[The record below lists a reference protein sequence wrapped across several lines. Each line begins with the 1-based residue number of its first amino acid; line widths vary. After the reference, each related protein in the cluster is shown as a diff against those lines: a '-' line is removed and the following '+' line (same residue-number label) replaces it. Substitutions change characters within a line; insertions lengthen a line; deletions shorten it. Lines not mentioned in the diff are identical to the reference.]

1 MTVRGD
7 AAAVSTALDGIRGS
21 LLVDGYTI
29 DVSSASAD
37 RVQVSIGA
45 GKDACAE
52 CLAPPE
58 VLKMIICGQLD
69 GAYQPDE
76 VELTLPAGGHETA

>member
-7 AAAVSTALDGIRGS
+7 AAAVSDALDGIRSS

-29 DVSSASAD
+29 DVTSASAD
-37 RVQVSIGA
+37 SVQVSLGA
-45 GKDACAE
+45 MENACAE
-52 CLAPPE
+52 CLAPAE
-58 VLKMIICGQLD
+58 VIKMIICGQLD

-76 VELTLPAGGHETA
+76 VDLTLPAIGH

>member
-7 AAAVSTALDGIRGS
+7 AAAVSVALEDIRSS

-29 DVSSASAD
+29 DVTAASA
-37 RVQVSIGA
+37 RIVSVAIGA
-45 GKDACAE
+45 TENACAE
-52 CLAPPE
+52 CLAPAE
-58 VLKMIICGQLD
+58 VLKMIISGQLD

-76 VELTLPAGGHETA
+76 VDLTLPGTAH

>member
-7 AAAVSTALDGIRGS
+7 AAAVSNALEGIRSS

-29 DVSSASAD
+29 DVSSASAEG
-37 RVQVSIGA
+37 VQVSVGA
-45 GKDACAE
+45 TENACAE
-52 CLAPPE
+52 CLAPTE

-76 VELTLPAGGHETA
+76 VDLALPARGH

>member
-7 AAAVSTALDGIRGS
+7 AAAVSDALDGIRSS

-29 DVSSASAD
+29 DVASASAD
-37 RVQVSIGA
+37 RVQVSLGA
-45 GKDACAE
+45 AENACAE
-52 CLAPPE
+52 CLAPAE

-76 VELTLPAGGHETA
+76 VDLTLPATGH